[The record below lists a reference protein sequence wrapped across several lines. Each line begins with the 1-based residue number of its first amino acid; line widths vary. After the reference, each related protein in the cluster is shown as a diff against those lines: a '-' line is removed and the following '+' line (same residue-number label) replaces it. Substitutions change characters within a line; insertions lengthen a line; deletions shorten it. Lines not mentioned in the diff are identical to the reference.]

1 MPSIWIGMEQKG
13 SGGGCGGRDGH
24 QPPLYDKAFTKTPG
38 QWVKEQSEHKAHE
51 NEYKLVRRCVVGI

>member
-1 MPSIWIGMEQKG
+1 MEQKG

-24 QPPLYDKAFTKTPG
+24 QPPLYNKAFTKTPG
-38 QWVKEQSEHKAHE
+38 QWVKEQSEHKGHE